1 MAQSPVQ
8 RFSATRSAA
17 SAQEMEET
25 GRRLGEALVSTPG
38 SNGRAMVHLRGPLG
52 AGKTT
57 LARGVLRAFG
67 VEGIVRSPTYT
78 LVEVYETDRG
88 CVAHVDLYRLRQ
100 LEEVE
105 YLGLEAY
112 IESAVCLV
120 EWPERGQAALPQP
133 DLDIAIDPGQVPR
146 LLSISFS
153 SPLGQAL
160 IEAMGGP
167 VQVSESI

>member
-1 MAQSPVQ
+1 MTQSPALQ
-8 RFSATRSAA
+8 SSAIRAAA
-17 SAQEMEET
+17 SAGDTEAF
-25 GRRLGEALVSTPG
+25 GRRLGEALLSTPG
-38 SNGRAMVHLRGPLG
+38 SNGRAMVYLRGPLG

-67 VEGIVRSPTYT
+67 VDGIVRSPTYT
-78 LVEVYETDRG
+78 LVEVYETYRG

-133 DLDIAIDPGQVPR
+133 DLDIAIDPGRESR

-153 SPLGQAL
+153 SPLGKAL
-160 IEAMGGP
+160 VEAMGGR